1 MTTWGAGAAE
11 WQMRWHEL
19 VKAVVRVHS
28 PSGSRSNC
36 STPWPGPTNRW
47 SLPLSIRTP

>member
-19 VKAVVRVHS
+19 VRAVVRVHAIL
-28 PSGSRSNC
+28 C
-36 STPWPGPTNRW
+36 S
-47 SLPLSIRTP
+47 LHVH

>member
-19 VKAVVRVHS
+19 VKAVVRVQS
-28 PSGSRSNC
+28 PERRGAAARL
-36 STPWPGPTNRW
+36 PGQA
-47 SLPLSIRTP
+47 